1 MEYTIKTPYNRIAEE
16 KELTKG
22 ELNALRHFWLVQQ
35 IGRRLADLREGN
47 TYGQNL
53 RVGGVKIGGLL
64 TSDNDPVDYHNNA
77 MSEKF
82 LEENPYGLIPAYV
95 LEQAAESIKKRKYLR
110 NPDYDWRV
118 DG

>member
-35 IGRRLADLREGN
+35 IGRGLADLREGN
-47 TYGQNL
+47 TRKVNFL
-53 RVGGVKIGGLL
+53 GGLL

-77 MSEKF
+77 MAEKF
-82 LEENPYGLIPAYV
+82 LGDDTYGLIPAYA
-95 LEQAAESIKKRKYLR
+95 LDQAADSIKRRKYLR
-110 NPDYDWRV
+110 NPQYDWRV
-118 DG
+118 EG